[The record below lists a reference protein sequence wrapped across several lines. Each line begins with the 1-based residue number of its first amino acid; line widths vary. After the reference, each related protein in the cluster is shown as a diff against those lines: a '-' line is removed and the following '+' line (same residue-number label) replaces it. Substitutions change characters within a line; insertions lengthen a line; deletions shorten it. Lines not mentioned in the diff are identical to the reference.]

1 MAPKHHDGFI
11 GWSEKVTYDWK
22 VPQGKLLVSVI
33 FLLPIRRI
41 IEGNINAT
49 CGLRV
54 TQTDIGGL
62 EARDGRNPN
71 V

>member
-1 MAPKHHDGFI
+1 M
-11 GWSEKVTYDWK
+11 